1 MPDNAKPAQDL
12 GEFLAEMGHTEGA
25 LHWLQE
31 CMVRDRRNAHCPLK
45 LGLLHIQA
53 GRHTPAIT
61 LLERAAKLQP
71 SRQAFNGLGVA
82 YFHTK
87 RPDLALLAYAS
98 AVAADDGI
106 IANTVAVL
114 VNAAGAMLSHNA
126 ALAVRAYATAVRCK
140 HSHAQARFGL
150 GRALMWLTPPRV
162 KAATHHLGQSI
173 RLDPS
178 FTQVC
183 CTVLLCQ
190 RAICRTL
197 TPTPT
202 PTPTP
207 LPRPTRITR
216 ALSKRGGARAAL
228 QLQCV
233 CFSSSFDG
241 RAPQGQVPP
250 SRGTISAIHSA
261 TRCSSMMPY
270 KVPCL
275 LPMPSLYRFMN

>member
-53 GRHTPAIT
+53 GRHAPAIT

-197 TPTPT
+197 TAPP
-202 PTPTP
+202 PPP
-207 LPRPTRITR
+207 LCPGLHALRARYQSVGGPGQRCSCSACASAARSTAGRLRGRFRRRVERSRRFTRR
-216 ALSKRGGARAAL
+216 RAAV
-228 QLQCV
+228 Q
-233 CFSSSFDG
+233 
-241 RAPQGQVPP
+241 
-250 SRGTISAIHSA
+250 
-261 TRCSSMMPY
+261 
-270 KVPCL
+270 
-275 LPMPSLYRFMN
+275 